1 LAKAKQIYVQAK
13 LKEKIFEQR
22 ECIAKKK
29 PWTTRQKS
37 PLLLPSL
44 F

>member
-1 LAKAKQIYVQAK
+1 MMGGGGREELAKAKQIYVQAK

-29 PWTTRQKS
+29 P
-37 PLLLPSL
+37 
-44 F
+44 